1 MGRPLKIGIY
11 SPFFGSTLGGGE
23 KYLGVTAEAIRDAFP
38 EHHLEM
44 VTAVPVDRALYERT
58 LNLDLSGISFV
69 STNKRVTWF
78 HRLLNRMPT
87 LRLYRDLFIGA
98 QAVAYTRAYDLFIA
112 MVYVIPVFSQASRSV
127 MLCQFP
133 YPKDKVPRRIP
144 PAVFAVYAAPYRL
157 LRRFLLPDDISCFQ
171 EIVCQ
176 SEYVRN
182 WIGRYWKRQALVVNP
197 PIDVPTADPDWN
209 AKEQIILSVGR
220 FFTGGHEKRHDLMVR
235 VFREMCDAG
244 LRGWELHLAGSVHR
258 DGQNGRYFNTVQ
270 QMADGYPIVIHP
282 DVPYPELQDL
292 YGRASIYWH
301 AAGFE
306 ANGSDPA
313 ELEHF
318 GMTTA
323 EAMGYGAVPVAIA
336 SGGQPEVVHDGIDG
350 YLWED
355 VDQLKAKTE
364 LLIASAELRQRLGIR
379 ARSNAQRFS
388 RQRFVRQM
396 MSALEPLV
404 RELESEPV
412 REVVGTAQLEH

>member
-1 MGRPLKIGIY
+1 MGRPLKIGLY

-38 EHHLEM
+38 EHQVDM

-58 LNLDLSGISFV
+58 LNLNLSGITFV
-69 STNKRVTWF
+69 STNKRVTWV

-112 MVYVIPVFSQASRSV
+112 MVYVIPVYSQARRSV

-133 YPKDKVPRRIP
+133 YPKEKLPRRIP
-144 PAVFAVYAAPYRL
+144 PWVFAAYSAPYKV
-157 LRRFLLPDDISCFQ
+157 LRRFLLPDDISCFR
-171 EIVCQ
+171 EIICQ
-176 SEYVRN
+176 SEYVRD
-182 WIGRYWKRQALVVNP
+182 WIGRYWKREAQVINP
-197 PIDVPTADPDWN
+197 PIDVPAAEPDWN
-209 AKEQIILSVGR
+209 AKQPIILSVGR

-258 DGQNGRYFNTVQ
+258 DGENGKYFEQIQ
-270 QMADGYPIVIHP
+270 QLAAGYPIVIHP
-282 DVPYPELQDL
+282 DAPYREVQDL

-306 ANGSDPA
+306 ANGRDPA
-313 ELEHF
+313 VLEHF

-323 EAMGYGAVPVAIA
+323 EAMGYGAVPVAIG
-336 SGGQPEVVHDGIDG
+336 SGGQPEVVHDGVDG
-350 YLWED
+350 YLWI
-355 VDQLKAKTE
+355 DQDELKARTAA
-364 LLIASAELRQRLGIR
+364 LIDDPQLRQRLGMQ
-379 ARSNAQRFS
+379 ARKDSQRFS

-396 MSALEPLV
+396 VSALAANVE
-404 RELESEPV
+404 ELEGSRVPEM
-412 REVVGTAQLEH
+412 VGKAQVEQ